1 MGLGSFVF
9 LSQEG
14 VQTKIAQNFTQ
25 SLNQQWNT
33 DFKIKKAA
41 IRWNGN
47 IQLNDFIVRDH
58 HLDTL
63 LYIGQLETSLLSFQE
78 ALDGD
83 LQFSD
88 VQLQK
93 GRLQIVKYAE
103 DSLHSLDI
111 FLQKF
116 KHKSPRK
123 KPLWLRID
131 QLKGTNFQIEIKEYS
146 KDSTRQS
153 LEELNFEGRQIELRQ
168 GSFAA
173 QIKSLDFRYNNRQAT
188 VFGKLNY
195 TPNQLSLEEFKFSYD
210 SMNWTGEIEI
220 RDWLTESPSIDFQCT
235 GSIQDLSDWYSST
248 DLVLPRGEQ
257 SIFLSGNGTLNHLKI
272 ADLQWKSMDHSFDG
286 KLEMDLKKRSVHAF
300 QLFIESLQFE
310 SSYIQSMAPAL
321 SPDLRAVLA
330 AQTEIKG
337 LVRGANDSL
346 QHSLDLNSSN
356 FKLASQG
363 NLIFNTSL
371 KPQKFVASWEG
382 YLHPQQKTKYL
393 PETLKLQANTV
404 LTGFQKTPKL
414 EFDGS
419 FQARKFFNHDEFVGD
434 FDGDYLDK
442 RLKLQ
447 WKNRTDKGSIELLA
461 QMNLGDPMD
470 RQSVTLLFL
479 GLDPKAYSIDLGSRP
494 TGLNGYVKARW
505 RGFDWDRMEG
515 DVLMDQ
521 FSIKSGDTVVVFK
534 PLELTLKKMGRSTRL
549 AVKSEDILSG
559 QVAGEFQLSQTQALI
574 RKTANE
580 AFPFL
585 FPVSEAPKGQ
595 LKFNFNL
602 DQKILKALYPDIQAL
617 QNFSCNGIISDQ
629 NQQSRLR
636 VQAPYFSMG
645 DFKAYNF
652 DFRIENKNI
661 LYNAYVHA
669 DSVKTKSV
677 RLNRLDIISK
687 QIKDTLYF
695 KGETS
700 TTGNFKSRWNINAFQ
715 SKGAQGEIVFGIRPS
730 QMSYLG
736 KQWDINPMNRSK
748 PLLYLN
754 TKGVKYALDGL
765 EFQHQKEKI
774 VLSGEYENPQNLD
787 VSIGLEQVQIASL
800 WGFSDVFDVQGLLS
814 AQTKIVRSPAQQG
827 VRLDLQWN
835 ELNINREDLGQLDL
849 KFVGNLETET
859 FQYEIKNTNQSKIPF
874 EVKGSGLGWENPA
887 LDMTLSFSRFPIDFI
902 SPLGRNKITNIEGD
916 MSGDINIWGPLDRL
930 EQLGQLKFHG
940 SSLSLPYTQVDYSF
954 EDNGQVDLIDQRF
967 LIRGVQ
973 VKDTKNNTLGLL
985 KGSISHENFY
995 KWFLDLS
1002 LDTDRLLIID
1012 RENEPNALFYGP
1024 GYFKG
1029 NAQLKGYTKTLQLQL
1044 KGETE
1049 QGTSIVIPYDEDY
1062 TVADVSFID
1071 FVDKN
1076 RLEEVVETEEVL
1088 LEKLRGL
1095 EMQFD
1100 LDINQAAQIEIVMD
1114 PASGSSLKGRGT
1126 GNLLMEVN
1134 TNGKFNM
1141 WGDYIATEG
1150 IYNFQ
1155 NLGLIDKKFN
1165 LKSGG
1170 TIVWEGDPLEAQMN
1184 LEAIYEV
1191 PGGANP
1197 AVLLD
1202 NPNFSQKIPT
1212 QVGIQL
1218 QGNLLKPDDP
1228 NFTIEFP
1235 NTNQTVSSEINYR
1248 LADDQRRQLQA
1259 ISLLSQGIFI
1269 NDVSLSVEGLT
1280 NNLYEKASDIF
1291 SNIVGQENEKLK
1303 VGLNYLQGDETL
1315 TQQLYAED
1323 RLGLTLKT
1331 QISDRILVNGR
1342 IGVPVG
1348 GVEQTLLVGDVQI
1361 DFILSEDGSL
1371 RAKVF
1376 NKENE
1381 FRYLSDRLGYTQGIG
1396 LNYQVDFETF
1406 QELIRKIVQKEQG
1419 NVKD

>member
-14 VQTKIAQNFTQ
+14 VQTKIAQNYTQ

-47 IQLNDFIVRDH
+47 IQLYDFIVRDH
-58 HLDTL
+58 RQDTL
-63 LYIGQLETSLLSFQE
+63 LYINQLETSLLSFQE
-78 ALDGD
+78 ALDGE

-88 VQLQK
+88 VLLQK
-93 GRLQIVKYAE
+93 GRLQIVKYAQ

-116 KHKSPRK
+116 KRKSPRK
-123 KPLWLRID
+123 KPLWLQID
-131 QLKGTNFQIEIKEYS
+131 RLNGNNFQIEIKNYS
-146 KDSTRQS
+146 KDSTQQYF
-153 LEELNFEGRQIELRQ
+153 ENLNFDGQRINLVD
-168 GSFAA
+168 GGFTA
-173 QIKSLDFRYNNRQAT
+173 QLERLDFRYNNRQTSIAAS
-188 VFGKLNY
+188 LNY
-195 TPNQLSLEEFKFSYD
+195 TPNEFLLKQLEFSYG
-210 SMNWTGEIEI
+210 SMDWTGAIEI
-220 RDWLTESPSIDFQCT
+220 RELLTKSPSINFQWE
-235 GSIQDLSDWYSST
+235 GAIQNLNDWYSNS

-257 SIFLSGNGTLNHLKI
+257 LIRLGGNGTLNQLNI
-272 ADLQWKSMDHSFDG
+272 SDFQWASMDHTFRG
-286 KLEMDLKKRSVHAF
+286 QLEVDLENQSIDAF
-300 QLFIESLQFE
+300 QLFIENLQLKSTYIESLL
-310 SSYIQSMAPAL
+310 PAL
-321 SPDLRAVLA
+321 SPELGSILT

-337 LVRGANDSL
+337 LVRGTNDSL
-346 QHSLDLNSSN
+346 VHSLDLTSPN
-356 FKLASQG
+356 FKFVSQG
-363 NLIFNTSL
+363 NLILGDSL
-371 KPQKFVASWEG
+371 KPQKYAASWQG
-382 YLHPQQKTKYL
+382 DFHPQQKTQYL
-393 PETLKLQANTV
+393 PETLKLQANTI
-404 LTGFQKTPKL
+404 LTEFHKTPKL
-414 EFDGS
+414 LFDGS
-419 FQARKFFNHDEFVGD
+419 FQAKNFLNHDQFEGG
-434 FDGDYLDK
+434 FDGDFQDK

-447 WKNRTDKGSIELLA
+447 WKNRADKGSIELLA
-461 QMNLGDPMD
+461 QLNLENPMEP
-470 RQSVTLLFL
+470 QSVTLLFL
-479 GLDPKAYSIDLGSRP
+479 GLDPKAYNVELGSRP

-515 DVLMDQ
+515 DLLMDQ
-521 FSIKSGDTVVVFK
+521 FSVKSGDTVVVFK
-534 PLELTLKKMGRSTRL
+534 PLELTLKKTGRSTRL
-549 AVKSEDILSG
+549 AVSSEDILSG
-559 QVAGEFQLSQTQALI
+559 QVAGEFQLSQTQALV

-585 FPVSEAPKGQ
+585 FPVSEAPKGS

-636 VQAPYFSMG
+636 IQAPYFSMG

-669 DSVKTKSV
+669 DSVKTKSIH
-677 RLNRLDIISK
+677 LKRLDIISK

-700 TTGNFKSRWNINAFQ
+700 TSGNFKSRWSVNAFQ
-715 SKGAQGEIVFGIRPS
+715 SKGAQGTIVFGIQPS
-730 QMSYLG
+730 QMSYLD
-736 KQWDINPMNRSK
+736 KQWDINPTNESK

-754 TKGVKYALDGL
+754 TEGVKYALDGL

-774 VLSGEYENPQNLD
+774 MFSGEYLDPQNLNI
-787 VSIGLEQVQIASL
+787 SMELKEVQLGSL
-800 WGFSDVFDVQGLLS
+800 WRFSDVFDMQGLLS
-814 AQTKIVRSPAQQG
+814 AQTKIIRSTSQQG
-827 VRLDLQWN
+827 ISLAAELK
-835 ELNINREDLGQLDL
+835 ELNINQEHLGFLNFD
-849 KFVGNLETET
+849 FVGNLETET
-859 FQYEIKNTNQSKIPF
+859 FQF
-874 EVKGSGLGWENPA
+874 ELQNSHRSITPLTVKGSGINWKNPA
-887 LDMTLSFSRFPIDFI
+887 LDLTLNFTQFPIDFI
-902 SPLGRNKITNIEGD
+902 SPLGRNKLTDIQGE
-916 MSGDINIWGPLDRL
+916 MSGEVNIWGPLDGL
-930 EQLGQLKFHG
+930 EQLGQLRFKQ
-940 SSLSLPYTQVDYSF
+940 SSLSIPYTQVDYSF
-954 EDNGQVDLIDQRF
+954 EDGGQVDLIDQRF

-973 VKDTKNNTLGLL
+973 VKDVKNNTQGLL

-1002 LDTDRLLIID
+1002 LDADRLLIID

-1044 KGETE
+1044 QGETE

-1114 PASGSSLKGRGT
+1114 PASGSSLRGRGA

-1165 LKSGG
+1165 LKPGG
-1170 TIVWEGDPLEAQMN
+1170 TIVWEGDPLAAQMN

-1269 NDVSLSVEGLT
+1269 NDVSLSVEGIT